1 MSRLRS
7 RWKSVVVLVLMGALC
22 LGLQWGR
29 AVTARDKTAADPAS
43 SAGTAPDDAQ
53 APAADAANDAKTI
66 TSLPA
71 KAGSTKAKGRPES
84 SRKSNKKSSG
94 KNSAKPAKAEGDD
107 EEAPDPELV
116 SKVMAIQDR
125 NTAQLMS
132 QKGVVG
138 TATGLDDDGN
148 VVVRVYTSGADEPQI
163 PAMLDGIPVQTVLT
177 GPIHAWPARPKKA
190 APQAAQSPTSKFAR
204 PVPIGVSSMADTSF
218 CAAATLGC
226 RVKDSNGNVYA
237 LSCNHVYA
245 LENQGQIGVTP
256 ASQPS
261 PLDVNC
267 QVISADDFGTLTKF
281 VTIDF
286 SGGNNTV
293 DCAIVKTSTNLVG
306 NATPSDGYGTPRSS
320 TVAASLFQ
328 SVQKYGRTSGQS
340 TGTVNAVNVTVLVGY
355 DSGNATFVKQ
365 IEVVGS
371 RRRSSLGQPGDSGSL
386 VVDSQRRPVGLL
398 FAGGGGLTFCNPI
411 GPVLQQLAGQLGSG
425 ITLTVD
431 GN

>member
-1 MSRLRS
+1 MARLR
-7 RWKSVVVLVLMGALC
+7 WKLVGTLLLVGGLC
-22 LGLQWGR
+22 LGLQWEGAVR
-29 AVTARDKTAADPAS
+29 AKDQTAAKSDGSVGA
-43 SAGTAPDDAQ
+43 TPDDTQ
-53 APAADAANDAKTI
+53 EPAVDTANAAKT
-66 TSLPA
+66 TALLPA
-71 KAGSTKAKGRPES
+71 RASSTKAKVRPES
-84 SRKSNKKSSG
+84 SRKAKK
-94 KNSAKPAKAEGDD
+94 KNTAKDSAKSAKD
-107 EEAPDPELV
+107 ESEDKEAPDPDLV

-148 VVVRVYTSGADEPQI
+148 VVIRVYTSGADEPQI
-163 PAMLDGIPVQTVLT
+163 PAALEGIPVQTVLT
-177 GPIHAWPARPKKA
+177 GPIHAWQGPKK
-190 APQAAQSPTSKFAR
+190 PGTQAAQSPKSKFPR
-204 PVPIGVSSMADTSF
+204 PVPIGVSSMADTSL

-226 RVKDSNGNVYA
+226 RVKDSSGNVYA

-245 LENQGQIGVTP
+245 LENQGQVGVTP

-267 QVISADDFGTLTKF
+267 QVISANDFGTLTKF
-281 VTIDF
+281 VAIDF

-293 DCAIVKTSTNLVG
+293 DCAIVQTSTSLVG

-320 TVAASLFQ
+320 TVTASLFQ
-328 SVQKYGRTSGQS
+328 SVQKYGRTSGQT

-355 DSGNATFVKQ
+355 DSGNATFVNQ

-386 VVDSQRRPVGLL
+386 VVDSQLRPVGLL

-411 GPVLQQLAGQLGSG
+411 GPVLQQLGSQLGS
-425 ITLTVD
+425 TLTVD

>member
-1 MSRLRS
+1 MSKS
-7 RWKSVVVLVLMGALC
+7 GSQWKSAVTLLAVGALC
-22 LGLQWGR
+22 FGLQWG
-29 AVTARDKTAADPAS
+29 APVTAKDKTAADPAGN
-43 SAGTAPDDAQ
+43 AVAAPDDSQ
-53 APAADAANDAKTI
+53 TSGVNADKEAKT
-66 TSLPA
+66 TRSNPA
-71 KAGSTKAKGRPES
+71 KGASTKAKGRPES
-84 SRKSNKKSSG
+84 SRKSKKKGTG
-94 KNSAKPAKAEGDD
+94 KDSAKTAKPAADD
-107 EEAPDPELV
+107 DDAPDPELV

-132 QKGVVG
+132 QKGVLG

-163 PAMLDGIPVQTVLT
+163 PAMLEGIPVQTVLT
-177 GPIHAWPARPKKA
+177 GPIHAWPAGPKA
-190 APQAAQSPTSKFAR
+190 GPQASQNPKSKFER
-204 PVPIGVSSMADTSF
+204 PVPIGVSSMADTSL

-245 LENQGQIGVTP
+245 LENQGEIGVTP

-261 PLDVNC
+261 PLDVGC
-267 QVISADDFGTLTKF
+267 QVIPADDFGTLTKF
-281 VTIDF
+281 VPINF

-293 DCAIVKTSTNLVG
+293 DCAIVKTSTGLVG
-306 NATPSDGYGTPRSS
+306 NSTPSDGYGTPRSS

-328 SVQKYGRTSGQS
+328 SVQKYGRTSGQT
-340 TGTVNAVNVTVLVGY
+340 TGTVSAVNVTVLVGY
-355 DSGNATFVKQ
+355 DSGNATFVNQ

-386 VVDSQRRPVGLL
+386 VVDSQFRPVGLL

-411 GPVLQQLAGQLGSG
+411 GPVLQQLGN
-425 ITLTVD
+425 LTVD

>member
-1 MSRLRS
+1 
-7 RWKSVVVLVLMGALC
+7 V
-22 LGLQWGR
+22 
-29 AVTARDKTAADPAS
+29 
-43 SAGTAPDDAQ
+43 
-53 APAADAANDAKTI
+53 
-66 TSLPA
+66 
-71 KAGSTKAKGRPES
+71 KGRPES
-84 SRKSNKKSSG
+84 SKKTRKKSTA
-94 KNSAKPAKAEGDD
+94 KDSAKTTRAADDD
-107 EEAPDPELV
+107 EQAPDPELV

-148 VVVRVYTSGADEPQI
+148 VVIRVYTSGADEPQI
-163 PAMLDGIPVQTVLT
+163 PAMLEGTPVQTVLT
-177 GPIHAWPARPKKA
+177 GPIHAWWADPKA
-190 APQAAQSPTSKFAR
+190 GAQAAQNPKSKFAR

-226 RVKDSNGNVYA
+226 RVKDANGNVYA

-267 QVISADDFGTLTKF
+267 QVISADDFGTLSKF
-281 VTIDF
+281 ISIDF

-293 DCAIVKTSTNLVG
+293 DCAIVKTSTGLVG
-306 NATPSDGYGTPRSS
+306 NSTPSDGYGTPRSS

-328 SVQKYGRTSGQS
+328 SVQKYGRTSGLT
-340 TGTVNAVNVTVLVGY
+340 TGTVNAVNVTVVVGY
-355 DSGNATFVKQ
+355 DSGNATFVNQ
-365 IEVVGS
+365 IEVAA

-386 VVDSQRRPVGLL
+386 VVDTQRRPVGLL

-411 GPVLQQLAGQLGSG
+411 GPVLQQLGNQLGSA
-425 ITLTVD
+425 LTID